1 MSKRW
6 RRIVLPL
13 LFRHACLRLDV
24 PSRQEWDQCST
35 CGRIPGK
42 GSCERYHAEM
52 AEVMV
57 LHVAGRTL
65 GPGASNISSHPVS
78 PCDNV
83 LYADYECS
91 TAIWATRMYHALDD
105 FIKFLRSRHLTPA
118 IQSFVLMSDRMLSE
132 KNGRFPHETGQSEW
146 RYPASAAFW
155 RHLLSYVS
163 PKRITTV
170 APPMELACFMNASI
184 DTFGVRLSYFRPMR
198 DHKLTQS
205 LC

>member
-13 LFRHACLRLDV
+13 LFKHACLRLDV
-24 PSRQEWDQCST
+24 PPRSEWDHCAA
-35 CGRIPGK
+35 CGRMPGNEP
-42 GSCERYHAEM
+42 CERYHAEM
-52 AEVMV
+52 TEVMQLSV
-57 LHVAGRTL
+57 PARPL
-65 GPGASNISSHPVS
+65 GTCASNISLHAVS
-78 PCDNV
+78 PFDNV
-83 LYADYECS
+83 LYEHYECS

-105 FIKFLRSRHLTPA
+105 FLKFLRYRNLTPA
-118 IQSFVLMSDRMLSE
+118 IQSFVLVSDRMLEE

-155 RHLLSYVS
+155 RHLLSFVS

-184 DTFGVRLSYFRPMR
+184 DTFGVRISYFRPMR
-198 DHKLTQS
+198 NHELTQS